1 MNKRQ
6 QYFERIAEFK
16 HRFVNLPTEQLKKRI
31 TTGSLYK
38 EAAIAIREI
47 LEERGETIHSKTTI
61 YIFLLNEG
69 VEVWR
74 PVEAELIEDGI
85 YRILSVNDDPNDEE
99 WQFQTGM
106 IVRCENKTFSDGETK
121 LVAVESL
128 EGLA

>member
-1 MNKRQ
+1 MSKRQ
-6 QYFERIAEFK
+6 HYFDRIAEFK
-16 HRFVNLPTEQLKKRI
+16 HRFANLPTEKLKERI

-47 LEERGETIHSKTTI
+47 LQERDEMLFSKTTI
-61 YIFLLNEG
+61 FIFLLNEG

-85 YRILSVNDDPNDEE
+85 YKILSVNDDPDNEA

-121 LVAVESL
+121 LVAIESVED
-128 EGLA
+128 LA